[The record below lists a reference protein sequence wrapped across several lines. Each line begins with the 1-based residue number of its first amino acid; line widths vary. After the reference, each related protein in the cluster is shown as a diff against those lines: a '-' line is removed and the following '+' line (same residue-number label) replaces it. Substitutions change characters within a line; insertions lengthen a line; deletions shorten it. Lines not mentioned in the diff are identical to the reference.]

1 MITKKRLDELV
12 TDYCHELTH
21 DMSDKQLRA
30 YVCNILYQEKI
41 LLRPEDLLK
50 EIEQKYPYLLK
61 TDDRQST

>member
-1 MITKKRLDELV
+1 MITKKELDELV
-12 TDYCHELTH
+12 TDFCHELTH
-21 DMSDKQLRA
+21 DMSEKQLRT